1 MKLNTVIL
9 LVLLLAGLAFT
20 VTAFIQNTSP
30 YVKVSQLAQRAENV
44 HVALKP
50 LKETIQFDM
59 RSMTLTFEGEDET
72 GKLKVVYPKG
82 KPNNFEMATQ
92 VVVIGSYRDGVF
104 YAEDM
109 LVKCPSKYQGTETAQ
124 GR

>member
-9 LVLLLAGLAFT
+9 FVLFLAGLAFT
-20 VTAFIQNTSP
+20 ITAFIQNTSP
-30 YVKVSQLAQRAENV
+30 YVKVEQLSQRGENV

-50 LKETIQFDM
+50 LKETIQFDVKT
-59 RSMTLTFEGEDET
+59 MTLTFEGEDET
-72 GKLKVVYPKG
+72 GRLKVVYPKG
-82 KPNNFEMATQ
+82 KPNNFEMASQ

-104 YAEDM
+104 HAEDM
-109 LVKCPSKYQGTETAQ
+109 LIKCPSKYQGTETAR